1 MFIAQRAYDQC
12 VEHREKIMDKEYVL
26 CLFERLTTLLKTSS
40 HLRKLQRA
48 STKATQQYTKQTNS
62 PAPENVAN
70 FAHFYVKVHEI
81 LERCIVWLYFYE
93 RPHLADVPSTSSAV
107 DRSKILEPAAKKHR
121 RDFARALNRLASR
134 LMFTLNRLE
143 DAIQRESFF

>member
-1 MFIAQRAYDQC
+1 MAQQYAKQ
-12 VEHREKIMDKEYVL
+12 
-26 CLFERLTTLLKTSS
+26 TSS
-40 HLRKLQRA
+40 
-48 STKATQQYTKQTNS
+48 
-62 PAPENVAN
+62 PVPENIAN

-93 RPHLADVPSTSSAV
+93 RPHLADAPPTSSAF
-107 DRSKILEPAAKKHR
+107 DRSKTLEPAAKKQR

-143 DAIQRESFF
+143 DAIQRESFPKSCLAKKSLVDSNISSIVNVLPHAEELLSKIARRINKAKKDELCVV